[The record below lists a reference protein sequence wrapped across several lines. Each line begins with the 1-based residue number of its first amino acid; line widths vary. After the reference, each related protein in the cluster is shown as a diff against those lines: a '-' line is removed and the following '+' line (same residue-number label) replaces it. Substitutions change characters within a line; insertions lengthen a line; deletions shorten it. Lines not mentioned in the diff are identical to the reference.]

1 MPAGALLCQ
10 TSARLFVLLQQ
21 SRPAC
26 QHSRFPH
33 RRGSRTAREKCQVQ
47 QLFHC
52 FSQKWPSLFFL
63 SHFSL
68 SFRPAPKSGS
78 DLSDD
83 PSCALDE
90 TVSLEETAREENS
103 QNNKLSAPFHTPL
116 PIPAPRIMP
125 SPERVRTQ
133 AYLPPE
139 LPPCGDACM
148 SIPAVSDDGVIH
160 VMTLQAGM

>member
-1 MPAGALLCQ
+1 MSS
-10 TSARLFVLLQQ
+10 T
-21 SRPAC
+21 
-26 QHSRFPH
+26 
-33 RRGSRTAREKCQVQ
+33 TAV
-47 QLFHC
+47 
-52 FSQKWPSLFFL
+52 SLFFMFEIEVVLSLLSL

-78 DLSDD
+78 DLSED

-90 TVSLEETAREENS
+90 TVSLEETACEES
-103 QNNKLSAPFHTPL
+103 GQRNKLSAPSHTPL
-116 PIPAPRIMP
+116 PRPAPRITP
-125 SPERVRTQ
+125 PPEGVRTQ

-139 LPPCGDACM
+139 LPPCGDTRM